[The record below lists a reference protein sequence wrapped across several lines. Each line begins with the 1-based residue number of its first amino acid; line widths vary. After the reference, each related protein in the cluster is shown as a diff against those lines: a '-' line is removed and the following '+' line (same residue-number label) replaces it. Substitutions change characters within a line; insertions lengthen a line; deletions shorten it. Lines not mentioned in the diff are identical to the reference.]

1 MKWIIASDIH
11 GSAHWCRRLLEAF
24 EREGADRLMLLGD
37 ILYHGPRNPL
47 PEGYAPA
54 EVAAMLNS
62 MSESICCVQGNCDS
76 QVDQMVLDFPIMADY
91 ALLSYKERLIYFTH
105 GHIHSSE
112 QPPKLKKGDIL
123 VHGHTHVSVCE
134 DHGYYTYLNPGS
146 ASLPKAGYPHSYLVF
161 ENGVFTWKDMDGTSF
176 KSFEIQ

>member
-11 GSAHWCRRLLEAF
+11 GSVHWCEKLVAAF

-47 PEGYAPA
+47 PDGYAPA
-54 EVAAMLNS
+54 KVAAMLNE

-91 ALLSYKERLIYFTH
+91 ALLSHEDKLIYFTH

-123 VHGHTHVSVCE
+123 VHGHTHLSVCE

-146 ASLPKAGYPHSYLVF
+146 VSLPKEDCPHSYLVF
-161 ENGVFTWKDMDGTSF
+161 ENGVFTWKDMDGESF
-176 KSFEIQ
+176 KSYII